1 MCNVDTQIFLAGQ
14 TLEKLCS
21 PAIWA
26 EGPAWIEHQ
35 ACVIF
40 SDVKGNR
47 MFRWSESQGVSVFRA
62 ESDYA
67 NGNAVDAQGRFSDL

>member
-47 MFRWSESQGVSVFRA
+47 MFRWSESRVKT
-62 ESDYA
+62 
-67 NGNAVDAQGRFSDL
+67 